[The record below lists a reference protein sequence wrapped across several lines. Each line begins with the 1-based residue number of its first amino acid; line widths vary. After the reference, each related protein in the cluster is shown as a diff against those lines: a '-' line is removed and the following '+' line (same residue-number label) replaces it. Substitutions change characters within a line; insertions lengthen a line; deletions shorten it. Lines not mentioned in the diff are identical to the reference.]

1 MSHAGRCTAVLILT
15 LFTFAVLAQAL
26 PPVPAELGTIRRN
39 EKGQLEV
46 IRMPAASQAAADGLV
61 ADKAAG
67 PGQAL
72 EKKWPNAAAGGR
84 TLVVGPQEQI
94 RSITEAAR
102 LARDGD
108 TIEILPGEY
117 RQQAVVWLQGRLA
130 VRGRGKRPVFI
141 ADGDHAEGKGLWVVR
156 NAEMLIENIEFRG
169 ARVADGNG
177 AGIRFERGHLRIVRC
192 GFFDNE
198 MGVLTG
204 NVADSVLEVED
215 SEFGQAPR
223 HAGGLHHLLYA
234 GTIARL
240 SVRGSRLQ
248 QGFRGH
254 LIKSRARESSI
265 LYNLLVDGVGG
276 RASYE
281 LEFPNGGLAW
291 VIGNVIGQSAT
302 TDNRELVSYGAEGRH
317 WPDNALYL
325 AHNTLIDDT
334 VDGRFLR
341 VWSDRLPAGSEVW
354 AINNLLVGRGAFMP
368 QAPGRHDGN
377 QSIDRAML
385 LDADGLVFALPQNS
399 PLRGKAK
406 PPGSARE
413 QNLAPAAEFR
423 LPVGTRPLAAG
434 TPLSVGAL
442 Q

>member
-1 MSHAGRCTAVLILT
+1 MSHARRCAAVLILT

-39 EKGQLEV
+39 EQGQLEV

-117 RQQAVVWLQGRLA
+117 RQQAVVWLQGRLT

-192 GFFDNE
+192 
-198 MGVLTG
+198 
-204 NVADSVLEVED
+204 A
-215 SEFGQAPR
+215 
-223 HAGGLHHLLYA
+223 
-234 GTIARL
+234 
-240 SVRGSRLQ
+240 
-248 QGFRGH
+248 
-254 LIKSRARESSI
+254 SSTTKW
-265 LYNLLVDGVGG
+265 
-276 RASYE
+276 AS
-281 LEFPNGGLAW
+281 
-291 VIGNVIGQSAT
+291 
-302 TDNRELVSYGAEGRH
+302 
-317 WPDNALYL
+317 
-325 AHNTLIDDT
+325 
-334 VDGRFLR
+334 
-341 VWSDRLPAGSEVW
+341 
-354 AINNLLVGRGAFMP
+354 
-368 QAPGRHDGN
+368 
-377 QSIDRAML
+377 
-385 LDADGLVFALPQNS
+385 
-399 PLRGKAK
+399 
-406 PPGSARE
+406 
-413 QNLAPAAEFR
+413 
-423 LPVGTRPLAAG
+423 
-434 TPLSVGAL
+434 
-442 Q
+442 